1 MPPRRL
7 AGRLAAIPLAMLGLL
22 LPASIGVV
30 LPSHAQ
36 LAPIVEKS
44 RRQCPPFRGEGGFAA
59 VRNIVQR
66 LRVGDVIE
74 YYSFGEVMDSISF
87 LDTGA
92 SNSKTDGFNRIKVG
106 ANGYIFMPRVG
117 TVHVVG
123 LTIPEAEVKMR
134 NALKK
139 FYRTPTLSIFQIDQT
154 ILRVTISGHVKS
166 PGTYQLS
173 TPLGELSKEEGAL
186 RQRPNT
192 VEEVVVRAGG
202 LLNTADFDHV
212 EVHTRE
218 GTCFTVNLDIDQSG
232 RSRDGSLALDDGDSL
247 IVRGVEKIDH
257 NSERFKLMARSDLAS
272 ARQRVFVLGNVLKPG
287 VIEIHWLTTPMEV
300 VAIAGGPTSI
310 ANKEAFIAQ
319 PVGET
324 KAYTYRKFPINV
336 RSKEFSEGF
345 EGVLT
350 QGSILY
356 VGKSTLAN
364 FQQMV
369 QGFLGPA
376 ATAVGVSEVLR

>member
-7 AGRLAAIPLAMLGLL
+7 VGRLATIPLAMLGLL
-22 LPASIGVV
+22 LPGPFHLDMA
-30 LPSHAQ
+30 SHAQ
-36 LAPIVEKS
+36 ALPKNEQK
-44 RRQCPPFRGEGGFAA
+44 RRVCPPFRGEGGFAA

-66 LRVGDVIE
+66 IRVGDVIE
-74 YYSFGEVMDSISF
+74 YYSFGEVMDSVSF

-92 SNSKTDGFNRIKVG
+92 SDSKTDGLNKIKVG

-123 LTIPEAEVKMR
+123 LTIQEAERKMKE
-134 NALKK
+134 ALKA
-139 FYRTPTLSIFQIDQT
+139 FYRNPTLSIFQIDQT

-212 EVHTRE
+212 EVHTRN

-232 RSRDGSLALDDGDSL
+232 RSRDGSLALDDGDS
-247 IVRGVEKIDH
+247 IVVRGVDKIDY

-310 ANKEAFIAQ
+310 ASNEAFLAQ
-319 PVGET
+319 PDGES
-324 KAYTYRKFPINV
+324 KSYTYRKFPINV
-336 RSKEFSEGF
+336 RSKEFMAGY

-364 FQQMV
+364 FQQVV

>member
-7 AGRLAAIPLAMLGLL
+7 VGRLAAIPIAILGLL
-22 LPASIGVV
+22 PPGPFGLG
-30 LPSHAQ
+30 LPSHAE
-36 LAPIVEKS
+36 LLPIQERP
-44 RRQCPPFRGEGGFAA
+44 RRVCPPFRGEGGFSA
-59 VRNIVQR
+59 VRNIVPR
-66 LRVGDVIE
+66 IRVGDVIE
-74 YYSFGEVMDSISF
+74 YFSFGEVMDNISF

-92 SNSKTDGFNRIKVG
+92 SNSKVDGLNKIKVG

-117 TVHVVG
+117 MVKVVG
-123 LTIPEAEVKMR
+123 LTIPEVEAKMR
-134 NALKK
+134 NALKQY
-139 FYRTPTLSIFQIDQT
+139 YRAPTLSIFQIDQT

-247 IVRGVEKIDH
+247 IVRGVSKIDY

-272 ARQRVFVLGNVLKPG
+272 ARQRVFVLGDVLKPG

-300 VAIAGGPTSI
+300 LLIAGGPTST
-310 ANKEAFIAQ
+310 AGKEAFLAQ
-319 PVGET
+319 PEGET
-324 KAYTYRKFPINV
+324 KSYTYRKFPINV
-336 RSKEFSEGF
+336 RSKEFMAGY

-376 ATAVGVSEVLR
+376 AAAVGVSEAVR